1 METVIM
7 MLGWAGVFAPVALGV
22 IGSTIGCSRAGMAA
36 CGAMLDTETGYGKY
50 IGISAMPSTQA
61 VLGIVVM
68 FTLNRDI
75 SVTNAPG
82 VFAIGALTGI
92 ALMLSAIHQG
102 NSVASAINSSKNKP
116 EIFGLSIA
124 PAAIVEGFAVF
135 VFVFALVVSGAIPE

>member
-1 METVIM
+1 MEIVVI
-7 MLGWAGVFAPVALGV
+7 MLGWIGIFSPVALGV
-22 IGSTIGCSRAGMAA
+22 IGSTIGCSRAGMSA
-36 CGAMLDTETGYGKY
+36 CGAMLDTDGGFGKY

-68 FTLNRDI
+68 FTLNREI
-75 SVTNAPG
+75 TLTNAPG
-82 VFAIGALTGI
+82 IFGVGVLTGV

-102 NSVASAINSSKNKP
+102 NSVAAAINASKNKP

-135 VFVFALVVSGAIPE
+135 VFVFALVVSGAIPS